1 MSILDLFREGNEKLN
16 GKHLLAIGAVLVYC
30 VISGLPSGVDERF
43 GVLSFLLS
51 APLAL
56 GISAF
61 FLNLVRGNEV
71 RIEQLF
77 DGFKHYV
84 PALILTILMT
94 LAIGIGLVF
103 LIIPGIIMALGL
115 SMSYF
120 IMVDNPEM
128 DAVTSMKA
136 SWEMM
141 KGHKADYFVYCVLS
155 ILLCLLGLLVLFVGI
170 FYVLPIVY
178 AASALFYEKIRVKS

>member
-16 GKHLLAIGAVLVYC
+16 GKHLLAVGTVLVYF
-30 VISGLPSGVDERF
+30 VISGLPSSVDERF

-103 LIIPGIIMALGL
+103 LIIPGIIIAMGL

-136 SWEMM
+136 SWDLM